1 MRCNKN
7 VIEPSLYQA
16 LSRVRDKV
24 KMPLHPRRSIL
35 FMPGSSPRAHE
46 KAKTLAADTFVFDLE
61 DTVRPDEK
69 ESARERVAAA
79 IKGGGFR
86 GREIVVKVNERA
98 TPWGKDD
105 IAMIAAVGPDAVLIP
120 KVATPG
126 DIMLAAKDLRD
137 AGGHEQ
143 TRLWGMMDTPLAVL
157 NADSILRTA
166 VDPAA
171 RFDVA
176 VMGVNELA
184 KETRVRLAPGRMGLI
199 SWLSTCIAA
208 ARAYGLDIIDG
219 VFNDIANETGF
230 RAECEQGRELG
241 MDGKAL
247 IHPNQITICNEVFA
261 PPQEELVWAAK
272 IISAFAAPEN
282 ATKGVLLLEG
292 RMVERSHEQT
302 AQRTVEL
309 AKAIAAMA

>member
-1 MRCNKN
+1 MTF
-7 VIEPSLYQA
+7 Q
-16 LSRVRDKV
+16 
-24 KMPLHPRRSIL
+24 PRRSVL

-69 ESARERVAAA
+69 AAARERVAAA
-79 IKGGGFR
+79 IRAGGFR
-86 GREIVVKVNERA
+86 GREIAVKVNDRI
-98 TPWGKDD
+98 TPWGKEDM
-105 IAMIAAVGPDAVLIP
+105 AMIAAVGPDAVLIP

-137 AGGHEQ
+137 AGAPEH
-143 TRLWGMMDTPLAVL
+143 TRLWAMMDTPLAVL

-171 RFDVA
+171 RFEVV

-199 SWLSTCIAA
+199 PWLSTCVAA
-208 ARAYGLDIIDG
+208 ARAYGLDILDG
-219 VFNDIANETGF
+219 VFNEITNEPGF

-247 IHPNQITICNEVFA
+247 IHPNQIPICNEVFA
-261 PPQEELVWAAK
+261 PPQEEIDWAAK

-282 ATKGVLLLEG
+282 AAKGVLLLDG
-292 RMVERSHEQT
+292 RMVERSHEET
-302 AQRTVEL
+302 AQRTMRF

>member
-1 MRCNKN
+1 
-7 VIEPSLYQA
+7 
-16 LSRVRDKV
+16 
-24 KMPLHPRRSIL
+24 MPLQPRRSVL

-46 KAKTLAADTFVFDLE
+46 KAKTLSADTFVFDLE

-69 ESARERVAAA
+69 DSARDRVAAA
-79 IKGGGFR
+79 IRSGGFR
-86 GREIVVKVNERA
+86 GRKIAVKVNDRI

-105 IAMIAAVGPDAVLIP
+105 MAMVAAVGPDAVLIP
-120 KVATPG
+120 KVASPG

-137 AGGHEQ
+137 AGAPDH
-143 TRLWGMMDTPLAVL
+143 TRLWAMMDTPLAVL

-171 RFDVA
+171 RFDVV
-176 VMGVNELA
+176 VMGLNELA

-199 SWLSTCIAA
+199 TWLSTCITA
-208 ARAYGLDIIDG
+208 ARAYGLDILDG
-219 VFNDIANETGF
+219 VFNEIANETGF

-247 IHPNQITICNEVFA
+247 IHPAQIAICNEVFA
-261 PPQEELVWAAK
+261 PPQEEIQWAAK

-282 ATKGVLLLEG
+282 AAKGVLLLDG

-302 AQRTVEL
+302 AKRTVEL
-309 AKAIAAMA
+309 AKAIASLA